1 MMKVFLAGVGCVG
14 KTAVG
19 TCLAKRLGCCFY
31 DLDREI
37 EKRFGR
43 PVGRLWAETLTPY
56 SYRKRF
62 ASVALKELLRA
73 ESDSSFVM
81 ALLPSGLMDSMWAVL
96 RRSDRVVIVLQ
107 DSAENILSRI
117 TFFDVDSLLVMKQL
131 TEKER
136 ATYLRGIR
144 ADMAYFARSFRRAD
158 LTVDIA
164 GLGVEASAV
173 KIEQLLRERWKAA
186 AAP

>member
-1 MMKVFLAGVGCVG
+1 MKVFLAGVGCVG

-56 SYRKRF
+56 SYRRRF
-62 ASVALKELLRA
+62 ASVAMKEFLRA
-73 ESDSSFVM
+73 EAESNFVM

-96 RRSDRVVIVLQ
+96 KRTDRVVIVLR
-107 DSAENILSRI
+107 DSAENIVSRI
-117 TFFDVDSLLVMKQL
+117 TFFDVDSRPMAKQL
-131 TEKER
+131 TEEER
-136 ATYLRGIR
+136 ATYLRSIR

-164 GLGVEASAV
+164 GLGVEDSAARV
-173 KIEQLLRERWKAA
+173 EQLLRERRQAS